1 MKTIPEIR
9 ARLHELAVDVQN
21 IIGYDHI
28 AIELHELAE
37 ETKRRSPIR
46 CAKKRIA
53 PMTDTQV
60 AELKAYAAQMPD
72 ASYHE
77 LSQALGHNTGRIS
90 EILAGK
96 RA

>member
-9 ARLHELAVDVQN
+9 ERLHE
-21 IIGYDHI
+21 I
-28 AIELHELAE
+28 ADSIRGFHAPEAAELHELAE
-37 ETKRRSPIR
+37 ETKRRSPVR

-90 EILAGK
+90 EVLAGK